1 LSFIFKEFIYNKG
14 GKMKFT
20 KKKTKTIIDEG
31 NKEKE
36 GEDLPTQEDV
46 EAAKDMLAAMMG
58 PPPEEEMPSTF
69 MMYGDVNEERAAD
82 IVSALLLLGDKKRVK
97 KAQDKLPEG
106 EELDDITFY
115 LSTYGGSADDM
126 MAIYDMMRLT
136 KENRDIET
144 IGMGKIMS
152 AGTLILAAGTRGK
165 RKIMKNCRVMIH
177 AVSAGSMGTIHNLVN
192 EMEEIQNIQDAYI
205 AALCAETLLTK
216 RQLKKMLDQKVN
228 VYLTAEEAVEYG
240 LADEVI

>member
-1 LSFIFKEFIYNKG
+1 
-14 GKMKFT
+14 MKFT
-20 KKKTKTIIDEG
+20 KKKTKTIID
-31 NKEKE
+31 NDDKIKE
-36 GEDLPTQEDV
+36 GDDKPSEEELEQ
-46 EAAKDMLAAMMG
+46 AKDMLAAMMG
-58 PPPEEEMPSTF
+58 GPPEEEMPSTF
-69 MMYGDVNEERAAD
+69 MLYGDVNEERAAD
-82 IVSALLLLGDKKRVK
+82 IVSALLLLGDKKRVN
-97 KAQDKLPEG
+97 KAKDKLPEG

-136 KENRDIET
+136 KKNRDIET

-152 AGTLILAAGTRGK
+152 AGTLILAGGTRGK

-177 AVSAGSMGTIHNLVN
+177 AVSAGSMGTIHNLQN
-192 EMEEIQNIQDAYI
+192 EMEEIQNIQDSYI
-205 AALCAETLLTK
+205 AALCKETLLTK
-216 RQLKKMLDQKVN
+216 RQLRKMLDQKVN

>member
-1 LSFIFKEFIYNKG
+1 
-14 GKMKFT
+14 MKFT
-20 KKKTKTIIDEG
+20 RKKSKAIVEETKEEEREG
-31 NKEKE
+31 KPSEQELEQAKE
-36 GEDLPTQEDV
+36 LMT
-46 EAAKDMLAAMMG
+46 AMMG
-58 PPPEEEMPSTF
+58 VPPEEEMPSTF
-69 MMYGDVNEERAAD
+69 MLYGDVNEERAGD
-82 IVSALLLLGDKKRVK
+82 IVSALLLLGDKKRVD
-97 KAQDKLPEG
+97 KANNKLPEG
-106 EELDDITFY
+106 EELDDIKFY

-136 KENRDIET
+136 KLNRDIET

-152 AGTLILAAGTRGK
+152 AGTLLLAAGTRGK

-192 EMEEIQNIQDAYI
+192 EMEEIQNIQDSYI
-205 AALCAETLLTK
+205 AALCKETLLTK

>member
-1 LSFIFKEFIYNKG
+1 
-14 GKMKFT
+14 MKFT
-20 KKKTKTIIDEG
+20 KKKTKTIIDESK
-31 NKEKE
+31 KEEQIDNAPTEEEMEQAKE
-36 GEDLPTQEDV
+36 L
-46 EAAKDMLAAMMG
+46 MAAMMN

-69 MMYGDVNEERAAD
+69 MLYGDVNEERAAD
-82 IVSALLLLGDKKRVK
+82 IISALLLLGDKKRVDKAK
-97 KAQDKLPEG
+97 KKLPED

-136 KENRDIET
+136 KKNRDIET

-152 AGTLILAAGTRGK
+152 AGTLILAGGTRGK

-177 AVSAGSMGTIHNLVN
+177 AVSAGSMGTIHNLQN
-192 EMEEIQNIQDAYI
+192 EMEEIQNIQDLYI
-205 AALCAETLLTK
+205 AALCKETLLTK

>member
-1 LSFIFKEFIYNKG
+1 
-14 GKMKFT
+14 MKFT

-31 NKEKE
+31 NKEE
-36 GEDLPTQEDV
+36 EVENAPSQEEMDQ
-46 EAAKDMLAAMMG
+46 AKDMLAAMMG
-58 PPPEEEMPSTF
+58 PPPEEDMPSTF
-69 MMYGDVNEERAAD
+69 MLYGDVNEERAAD
-82 IVSALLLLGDKKRVK
+82 IVSALLLLGDKKRVE
-97 KAQDKLPEG
+97 KAKDRLPEG
-106 EELDDITFY
+106 EELDDIKFY
-115 LSTYGGSADDM
+115 ISTYGGSADDM
-126 MAIYDMMRLT
+126 MSIYDMMRLT

-152 AGTLILAAGTRGK
+152 AGTLILACGTRGK
-165 RKIMKNCRVMIH
+165 RKIMRNCRVMLH

-192 EMEEIQNIQDAYI
+192 EMEEVQNIQDMYI
-205 AALCAETLLTK
+205 RALCAETLLTK

>member
-1 LSFIFKEFIYNKG
+1 
-14 GKMKFT
+14 MKFT
-20 KKKTKTIIDEG
+20 KKKTKTIIDED

-36 GEDLPTQEDV
+36 EETQEFHGQEEVD
-46 EAAKDMLAAMMG
+46 AAKDMLAAMMG
-58 PPPEEEMPSTF
+58 GPPEEDMPSTF
-69 MMYGDVNEERAAD
+69 MLYGDVNEERAAD
-82 IVSALLLLGDKKRVK
+82 IVSALLLLGDKKRVDKAK
-97 KAQDKLPEG
+97 KKLPEG
-106 EELDDITFY
+106 EELDDIKFY

-126 MAIYDMMRLT
+126 MAIYDMMRIT
-136 KENRDIET
+136 KLNRDIET

>member
-1 LSFIFKEFIYNKG
+1 
-14 GKMKFT
+14 MKFT

-31 NKEKE
+31 NKEEEVEKAPTEEELEQAKE
-36 GEDLPTQEDV
+36 L
-46 EAAKDMLAAMMG
+46 MAAMMG

-97 KAQDKLPEG
+97 KAKEKLPEG

-126 MAIYDMMRLT
+126 MSIYDMMRLT
-136 KENRDIET
+136 KKNRDIET

-177 AVSAGSMGTIHNLVN
+177 AVAFGS
-192 EMEEIQNIQDAYI
+192 
-205 AALCAETLLTK
+205 
-216 RQLKKMLDQKVN
+216 
-228 VYLTAEEAVEYG
+228 
-240 LADEVI
+240 

>member
-1 LSFIFKEFIYNKG
+1 
-14 GKMKFT
+14 MKFT

-31 NKEKE
+31 NKEE
-36 GEDLPTQEDV
+36 EVENAPPSQEEMDQ
-46 EAAKDMLAAMMG
+46 AKDMLAAMMG
-58 PPPEEEMPSTF
+58 GPPGEDMPSTF
-69 MMYGDVNEERAAD
+69 MLYGDVTEDRAAD
-82 IVSALLLLGDKKRVK
+82 IVSALLLLGDKKRVEKAK
-97 KAQDKLPEG
+97 KKLPEG
-106 EELDDITFY
+106 EDLDDITFY

-126 MAIYDMMRLT
+126 MSIYDMMRIT
-136 KENRDIET
+136 KKNRDIEV

-152 AGTLILAAGTRGK
+152 AGTLILAGGTRGK

-177 AVSAGSMGTIHNLVN
+177 AVSAGSMGTIHNLQN
-192 EMEEIQNIQDAYI
+192 EMEEIQNIQDLYI
-205 AALCAETLLTK
+205 AALCKETLLTK

>member
-1 LSFIFKEFIYNKG
+1 
-14 GKMKFT
+14 MKFT
-20 KKKTKTIIDEG
+20 KKKKSKAIVNDTIE
-31 NKEKE
+31 EQ
-36 GEDLPTQEDV
+36 GEDKPSQEEMDQ
-46 EAAKDMLAAMMG
+46 AKDMLAAMMG
-58 PPPEEEMPSTF
+58 GPPEEEMPSTF
-69 MMYGDVNEERAAD
+69 MLYGDVNEERAAD
-82 IVSALLLLGDKKRVK
+82 IVSALLLLGDKKRVD
-97 KAQDKLPEG
+97 KAKDRLPEG
-106 EELDDITFY
+106 EDLEDIKFY
-115 LSTYGGSADDM
+115 ISTYGGSADDM

-136 KENRDIET
+136 KLNRDIET

-165 RKIMKNCRVMIH
+165 RKIMRNCRVMLH
-177 AVSAGSMGTIHNLVN
+177 AVSAGSMGSIHNLVN

-205 AALCAETLLTK
+205 RTLCAETLLTK

>member
-1 LSFIFKEFIYNKG
+1 
-14 GKMKFT
+14 MKFT

>member
-1 LSFIFKEFIYNKG
+1 
-14 GKMKFT
+14 MKFT

-36 GEDLPTQEDV
+36 EENTPSQEDV

-58 PPPEEEMPSTF
+58 PPEEEMPSTF
-69 MMYGDVNEERAAD
+69 MLYGDVNEERASD
-82 IVSALLLLGDKKRVK
+82 IVSALLLLGDKKRVE
-97 KAQDKLPEG
+97 KAKQKLPED
-106 EELDDITFY
+106 EEFEDIKFY

-126 MAIYDMMRLT
+126 MAIYDMMRIT
-136 KENRDIET
+136 KINRDIET

-177 AVSAGSMGTIHNLVN
+177 AVSAGSMGTIHNLQN

-205 AALCAETLLTK
+205 TALCAETLLTK

>member
-1 LSFIFKEFIYNKG
+1 
-14 GKMKFT
+14 MKFT

-31 NKEKE
+31 NKEE
-36 GEDLPTQEDV
+36 EVENAPSQEDV
-46 EAAKDMLAAMMG
+46 DQAKDMLAAMMG
-58 PPPEEEMPSTF
+58 GPPEEDMPSTF
-69 MMYGDVNEERAAD
+69 MLYGDVNEERAGD
-82 IVSALLLLGDKKRVK
+82 IISALLLLGDKKRVD
-97 KAQDKLPEG
+97 KAKERLPEG
-106 EELDDITFY
+106 EELDDIKFY

-136 KENRDIET
+136 KKNRDIET

-152 AGTLILAAGTRGK
+152 AGTLILAGGTRGK

-177 AVSAGSMGTIHNLVN
+177 AVSAGSMGTIHNLQN
-192 EMEEIQNIQDAYI
+192 EMEEIQNIQDSYI

>member
-1 LSFIFKEFIYNKG
+1 
-14 GKMKFT
+14 
-20 KKKTKTIIDEG
+20 
-31 NKEKE
+31 
-36 GEDLPTQEDV
+36 
-46 EAAKDMLAAMMG
+46 ML
-58 PPPEEEMPSTF
+58 
-69 MMYGDVNEERAAD
+69 YGDVNEERAAD
-82 IVSALLLLGDKKRVK
+82 IVSALLLLGDKKRVD
-97 KAQDKLPEG
+97 KAKERLPEG

-126 MAIYDMMRLT
+126 MRLT
-136 KENRDIET
+136 KKNRDIET

-152 AGTLILAAGTRGK
+152 AGTLILAGGTRGK
-165 RKIMKNCRVMIH
+165 RKIMRNCRVMIH

-192 EMEEIQNIQDAYI
+192 EMEEIQNIQDSYI
-205 AALCAETLLTK
+205 AALCKETLLTK